1 MNKQNKYVLER
12 EDEDF
17 SLSQAGDMAKLASM
31 DFTMPDHVDLVSSSR
46 GAAADDISDSARAA
60 QAAKVDRSADF
71 LVGAS
76 GSGNIPFTDPAL
88 DTLAGQLTD
97 GYWNSNG
104 EAWRSFDIVAGGTL
118 TVDIGDLT
126 AAGKR
131 LAKWALDAWTGA
143 SGIKFQFVNNNA
155 DIDFDDNKNG
165 AYSDSFGFGNTITRS
180 IVNVDTDWIAD
191 YGTGRH
197 TYSMQTYVH
206 EIGHAL
212 GLGHAGDYNGSAR
225 YPKDADFTNDS
236 WQASVMSYFSQTDN
250 TDVDARF
257 AYVLTPQVADV
268 IAIRD
273 LYGETAI
280 KAGDNVYSYRGDFE
294 KYYSTRTIV
303 DTGGTDTLD
312 LSWSNRKQTINLN
325 AETFSS
331 VDGVKGNLGISR
343 DTVIEV
349 AIGGRSADK
358 IIGNEAANALFG
370 NGGNDRMT
378 GGGGEDFFVFDT
390 AASKKNV
397 DTIMDFTINVD
408 TIAINNKVFTK
419 IVTDGALSGN
429 AFVANLSGQAG
440 DADDWLIYDQDD
452 GRLIYDSNGS
462 AQGGA
467 VVIAKLGTFLALD
480 YQDFLVI

>member
-1 MNKQNKYVLER
+1 MSKQNTFVLER

-17 SLSQAGDMAKLASM
+17 SSSDVGPMAEQISIELPLSDRM
-31 DFTMPDHVDLVSSSR
+31 DFISPTR
-46 GAAADDISDSARAA
+46 AADSSDGTRAA
-60 QAAKVDRSADF
+60 QTVKVDRSADF
-71 LVGAS
+71 LVGAN
-76 GSGNIPFTDPAL
+76 GSGNPAFTDPAL
-88 DTLAGQLTD
+88 DTLATYLTD
-97 GYWNSNG
+97 GYW
-104 EAWRSFDIVAGGTL
+104 ARRSFDVSAGGTL

-126 AAGKR
+126 GAGKR
-131 LAKWALDAWTGA
+131 LAKWALDAWENA
-143 SGIKFQFVNNNA
+143 SGLNFKFVNKNA

-165 AYSDSFGFGNTITRS
+165 AYSQSFGSGNTITRS
-180 IVNVDTDWIAD
+180 IVNIDTDWIAD

-197 TYSMQTYVH
+197 TYSMQTYIH

-212 GLGHAGDYNGSAR
+212 GLGHAGNYNG
-225 YPKDADFTNDS
+225 DASYNPNKHFANDS

-250 TDVDARF
+250 TDVDAHI

-280 KAGDNVYSYRGDFE
+280 KAGDSTYSFRGDFE

-312 LSWSNRKQTINLN
+312 FSWSSRKQTINLN

-331 VDGVKGNLGISR
+331 VDGVKGNLGIAR
-343 DTVIEV
+343 DTVIEI
-349 AIGGRSADK
+349 AIGGRGADR

-378 GGGGEDFFVFDT
+378 GGGGQDFFVFDT

-397 DTIMDFTINVD
+397 DTILDFTINVD

-419 IVTDGALSGN
+419 IDSDGVLLLDRFIS
-429 AFVANLSGQAG
+429 NLTGEAE
-440 DADDWLIYDQDD
+440 DAEDRLIYDQDD